1 MAHWRANLLWDKF
14 LGLEGDELLEW
25 VWNIVSHTNDT
36 YFVWQQKAT
45 LLVILQGRAQK
56 KRMISWTLSVW
67 RGKLYGV
74 DGIKN
79 VCKSVSFSQGMW
91 SAIKD
96 HISRSDHGLEWPWG
110 YCSPWTMEFCHLL
123 ISGGS
128 QGNAKKIILNFR
140 CFGVAFALQTLINH
154 MCHISSQICHETGD
168 SDVWLSIICGA
179 HGNYKYYN
187 NFWKLTKLMHC
198 ISL

>member
-1 MAHWRANLLWDKF
+1 MNWWNGFGTLWVTPMTHILFGSKGHIAD
-14 LGLEGDELLEW
+14 
-25 VWNIVSHTNDT
+25 DT
-36 YFVWQQKAT
+36 PS
-45 LLVILQGRAQK
+45 QK
-56 KRMISWTLSVW
+56 KQDGFLNMA
-67 RGKLYGV
+67 

-79 VCKSVSFSQGMW
+79 VCKSVSFSPGMW

-110 YCSPWTMEFCHLL
+110 HCSPWTMEFCHLL
-123 ISGGS
+123 TSGGS
-128 QGNAKKIILNFR
+128 KGNAKKIILNFR

-154 MCHISSQICHETGD
+154 LCHISLQICHETGD

-187 NFWKLTKLMHC
+187 NFWKLTKLVHC

>member
-1 MAHWRANLLWDKF
+1 MNCWNGFGTLWVTPMTHILFGSKRPHCWWYSKEEHRKKGWF
-14 LGLEGDELLEW
+14 LEHCQFGG
-25 VWNIVSHTNDT
+25 
-36 YFVWQQKAT
+36 
-45 LLVILQGRAQK
+45 
-56 KRMISWTLSVW
+56 
-67 RGKLYGV
+67 GKLYGV

-110 YCSPWTMEFCHLL
+110 HCSPWTMEFCHLL